1 MSDLLLPSGTIPS
14 NLHLAEGTRT
24 KLVTND
30 LFHIADRIREISD
43 KLFILELQKETAEGD
58 KFGLAIMEHTTNHGD
73 MLVFR
78 VPIQELD
85 SRVLDRLK
93 YIFTVPLH
101 VRLAI
106 LDKERDKWEAEQHE
120 NEMEKLWD
128 QMGAPMQWQLEHDGF
143 IEYRGVS
150 YRKMNHTA
158 QRAGRR
164 M

>member
-1 MSDLLLPSGTIPS
+1 MSDLLLPNGTIPS
-14 NLHLAEGTRT
+14 NLHLREGTRT
-24 KLVTND
+24 RLVTND

-43 KLFILELQKETAEGD
+43 KLFILELKQDSQEGA
-58 KFGLAIMEHTTNHGD
+58 KFGLAIMEHTPTGD
-73 MLVFR
+73 SLVFR
-78 VPIQELD
+78 VPITDLD
-85 SRVLDRLK
+85 SRVIDRLR

-101 VRLAI
+101 TRLAI

-128 QMGAPMQWQLEHDGF
+128 QIGGPMQWQLEHDGF
-143 IEYRGVS
+143 IDGRGVS
-150 YRKMNHTA
+150 YRKMTRAA